1 MQPSGLHHTACGC
14 PGTLG
19 SAEADAD
26 AAGTA
31 AAAMVADSLVH
42 NYHQMLRMG
51 AMRMERKLKVA
62 YMLPHHHVTGGMK
75 TLLRHMQLLR
85 QRGHTVVA
93 VHRTTST
100 IMPQPQGCQ
109 VTQQQSVAV
118 PSPSPPLPAQPP
130 PAQPQLPMQ
139 PGHLAYTSMHST
151 LQQLEGSTLLTS
163 APAAQRDSD
172 RRFISSSIAAAFSGN
187 AQPAPDSSL
196 LPLAALPPPDPTNT
210 QLPSAAL
217 SAPISSGPAGALPP
231 WSGIFVDEEVLLGP
245 DQHLAT
251 AYPGVHTLD
260 VVVCGMFQNV
270 RPAWV
275 KVPCHIFYYIY
286 IRMP

>member
-1 MQPSGLHHTACGC
+1 
-14 PGTLG
+14 
-19 SAEADAD
+19 
-26 AAGTA
+26 
-31 AAAMVADSLVH
+31 MVADSLVH

-93 VHRTTST
+93 VHRATST
-100 IMPQPQGCQ
+100 ITPQAQGSQ
-109 VTQQQSVAV
+109 GTQQQSVAV
-118 PSPSPPLPAQPP
+118 PSPSSPPLPAQPP

-139 PGHLAYTSMHST
+139 PGHLAHTSMQST
-151 LQQLEGSTLLTS
+151 LQQLEGTTLLTG
-163 APAAQRDSD
+163 APASQRDSD
-172 RRFISSSIAAAFSGN
+172 KQLLSSSSSAADSSN

-196 LPLAALPPPDPTNT
+196 LPSAALPPPEPTSVR
-210 QLPSAAL
+210 LPSAAL
-217 SAPISSGPAGALPP
+217 SAPTPSAPARALPP
-231 WSGIFVDEEVLLGP
+231 WSGVLVDEEVLLGP

-251 AYPGVHTLD
+251 AYPAVHTLD

-270 RPAWV
+270 RPAWG
-275 KVPCHIFYYIY
+275 KAPCHSGNV
-286 IRMP
+286 

>member
-1 MQPSGLHHTACGC
+1 MQPSGLHHAACGC

-19 SAEADAD
+19 SVEADAD
-26 AAGTA
+26 AAATA
-31 AAAMVADSLVH
+31 AAAMVADSLVY

-93 VHRTTST
+93 VHRATST
-100 IMPQPQGCQ
+100 ITPQSQGCQ
-109 VTQQQSVAV
+109 GTQQQSAAV
-118 PSPSPPLPAQPP
+118 PSPSSPLPAQLP

-139 PGHLAYTSMHST
+139 PGHLAYTSLHST
-151 LQQLEGSTLLTS
+151 LQQLEGTTLLTG

-172 RRFISSSIAAAFSGN
+172 RRLISSSSSAAHSSK

-196 LPLAALPPPDPTNT
+196 LPSACPAALPPPEPTSV
-210 QLPSAAL
+210 QLASAPLSASPPSAPL
-217 SAPISSGPAGALPP
+217 SAPTPSARAGALPP

-251 AYPGVHTLD
+251 AYPAVHTLD

-270 RPAWV
+270 RPA
-275 KVPCHIFYYIY
+275 
-286 IRMP
+286 